1 MLRLILYKE
10 LREIIGSRKFAI
22 TFGICSILIILAFYT
37 GIENYKTSMQEY
49 NASKEAQLRK
59 YEKTTEWERV
69 TGHQIFLPPKPL
81 ASLVMGVSNDLGR
94 TASISGLTR
103 PSLSDSIYSQQ
114 PVFAVF
120 RFLDLEFVFQIVLSL
135 FAILFAFDAINGE
148 KERGTLRLS
157 FANSLPRA
165 SYILGK
171 LTGSFLALA
180 MPLLIP
186 ILIGILMLPLMGL
199 TLSADEWLRLGL
211 FILCGLLYLG
221 VFLTLAVFISC
232 LTQRSS
238 SSFLF
243 LLVIWVCSVLIIPR
257 ASVLIAGNMVE
268 VPSSVEI
275 SLQRLQLMKQNSRDM
290 SKRLNKFS
298 REIAPQVLQ
307 NQDLSQEEKSK
318 IYMEKINDFLSKI
331 SDENN
336 KKIED
341 LTNRL
346 NEDRRNKQVKQ
357 EKLAFGI
364 SRISPT
370 AVFTLTATTLSGTS
384 IKLREHF
391 RDRAAAYSESFA
403 EFIREKTGRN
413 IGNQRIIIRLR
424 GDEEEKKQPEP
435 INPREIP
442 EFLYESPELSV
453 ILQEALPDIAILI
466 LFNFLFFSGAFL
478 AFLRYDLR

>member
-37 GIENYKTSMQEY
+37 GIENYKTGMQEY

-59 YEKTTEWERV
+59 HDKTTEWERV
-69 TGHQIFLPPKPL
+69 GSHQIFLPPEPL

-94 TASISGLTR
+94 TASISGRTR

-171 LTGSFLALA
+171 FTGSFLALA
-180 MPLLIP
+180 IPLLIP

-199 TLSADEWLRLGL
+199 TLSPDEWLRLGL

-232 LTQRSS
+232 LTQHSS

-298 REIAPQVLQ
+298 REIAPQVMQ
-307 NQDLSQEEKSK
+307 NTDLSQEERSK

-331 SDENN
+331 NDDNN

-364 SRISPT
+364 SRLSPT
-370 AVFTLTATTLSGTS
+370 AVFTLAATTLSGTS

-413 IGNQRIIIRLR
+413 IGEPRIVLRLTA
-424 GDEEEKKQPEP
+424 EEEKKPEKP

-453 ILQEALPDIAILI
+453 ILQEALPDMAILI
-466 LFNFLFFSGAFL
+466 LFNILFFGGAFL
-478 AFLRYDLR
+478 TFLRYDLR